1 MITSRSGRI
10 ILLIII
16 ILTVVN
22 LAAVFT
28 VYLRVKQTETERVQV
43 ADSSLAAGEGRR
55 PRPAMLIREA
65 GFDEAQARQVHESR
79 LRQRDN
85 VAPLFAELKDL
96 NSELI
101 SEVMKDHPDSL
112 RIEQLCFL
120 IGDLHAG
127 IKLQTVRHMRD
138 VWEIARPEQRG
149 KLVSFYHELLRGDA
163 PAAGRGEGF
172 RHRRGRGN

>member
-1 MITSRSGRI
+1 MITNRSSRI

-28 VYLRVKQTETERVQV
+28 VYLRVRQTETVRGQV
-43 ADSSLAAGEGRR
+43 ADSSLRVGEGRM

-65 GFDEAQARQVHESR
+65 GFDEVQARLVHESR

-85 VAPLFAELKDL
+85 VASLFAELKDL

-101 SEVMKDHPDSL
+101 AEVMKDQPDSL

-120 IGDLHAG
+120 IGDLHAD

-138 VWEIARPEQRG
+138 VWDIARPDQRG
-149 KLVSFYHELLRGDA
+149 KLVIFYHELLKGDG
-163 PAAGRGEGF
+163 PPAGRGEGY